1 MIRGTP
7 VLVRRGPC
15 CSCTHRFLILAIVQ
29 EFQNHV
35 VELDEAD
42 VQALLSVTKI
52 GNSVGRRIDFL
63 LVSFDLVIQHQS
75 VLNFFAME
83 VPVAHHL
90 GAAQHICV
98 ERIRPVHILNRQS
111 KVLKTE
117 DTLPERCVVACCYS
131 YYSVST
137 GCLGTDEICA
147 ASGRDRRAAYHP
159 RNRVAST
166 DRNASASLCQGDKIA
181 DWERSSQGR
190 AAVQNSGRAKDR
202 YGSFTSFPPS
212 RRVRSALRAD
222 IRPMLALMC
231 THPNF

>member
-1 MIRGTP
+1 
-7 VLVRRGPC
+7 
-15 CSCTHRFLILAIVQ
+15 
-29 EFQNHV
+29 
-35 VELDEAD
+35 
-42 VQALLSVTKI
+42 
-52 GNSVGRRIDFL
+52 
-63 LVSFDLVIQHQS
+63 
-75 VLNFFAME
+75 ME

-111 KVLKTE
+111 KVMKTE
-117 DTLPERCVVACCYS
+117 DTLPERCVVACCHS
-131 YYSVST
+131 YYSFST

-202 YGSFTSFPPS
+202 YRSDSVILRCRLPCPIYLKANMPGQLMSLRMA
-212 RRVRSALRAD
+212 RRPATAR
-222 IRPMLALMC
+222 
-231 THPNF
+231 

>member
-1 MIRGTP
+1 M
-7 VLVRRGPC
+7 LVRRGPC

-35 VELDEAD
+35 VKLDEAD

-98 ERIRPVHILNRQS
+98 ERIRPVHILDRQS

-117 DTLPERCVVACCYS
+117 DTLPERCVVACCHS
-131 YYSVST
+131 YYSFS
-137 GCLGTDEICA
+137 
-147 ASGRDRRAAYHP
+147 
-159 RNRVAST
+159 
-166 DRNASASLCQGDKIA
+166 
-181 DWERSSQGR
+181 
-190 AAVQNSGRAKDR
+190 
-202 YGSFTSFPPS
+202 TSFWAQMKFAPHQGEIAARPTSLMKS
-212 RRVRSALRAD
+212 RRVMREHCSFWAFSVFRLW
-222 IRPMLALMC
+222 LWL
-231 THPNF
+231 

>member
-1 MIRGTP
+1 M
-7 VLVRRGPC
+7 LVRRGPC

-35 VELDEAD
+35 VKLDEAD

-117 DTLPERCVVACCYS
+117 DTLPERCVVACCHS
-131 YYSVST
+131 YYSFST
-137 GCLGTDEICA
+137 SFLGTDEICA
-147 ASGRDRRAAYHP
+147 ASGRDRP
-159 RNRVAST
+159 QPT
-166 DRNASASLCQGDKIA
+166 SLMK
-181 DWERSSQGR
+181 
-190 AAVQNSGRAKDR
+190 
-202 YGSFTSFPPS
+202 S
-212 RRVRSALRAD
+212 RRLNRSK
-222 IRPMLALMC
+222 
-231 THPNF
+231 